1 MNNEHVAT
9 FEPKRRGLWFK
20 LVIGLGIVVLIV
32 AGWLFVERTRG
43 QAGLRKYEKELIAKG
58 EKLTFAEFVSPVP
71 KGKNGAIELA
81 GLTFQTGT
89 ALVMNSP
96 RTFRSI
102 APGKALVITRETE
115 WFDSDGKRYTWAQV
129 QSDLDRNKEV
139 LDKLRAIVRSPVL
152 RYPVSYQGVFTRLPH
167 LAWQKVAAQWL
178 SGSAL
183 FRIHT
188 GDIDGAID
196 DIESII
202 LLTRLAEHEPV
213 LISQLVRIALVQIA
227 APHCW
232 PLLQSHAARDE
243 QLARLQAVFASVD
256 LIGPTIVALEAGRAD
271 GRDTMNELRRDASS
285 MSGLAD
291 SAYGLDDDEEPRAL
305 DNMPEEVKEAIRTAV
320 VYPVWKFAFSHGD
333 EKRLLE
339 ETQRLIDAAR
349 SSKEKRSATHAL
361 AAAEALEVKVGR
373 NGELSS
379 WRYLATKALV
389 ASDGKVSVRALRAQ
403 THCRIAVAA
412 IALERY
418 RLRHKRFP
426 ASLNELVPEFVSEV
440 PIDYMDGKPL
450 RYRLDGDQFVLWSVG
465 PNGKDD
471 GGTSKSQSGFHWML
485 GPDDVWPQPASEAE
499 VAAYRK
505 SQMKR

>member
-1 MNNEHVAT
+1 MAT

-20 LVIGLGIVVLIV
+20 LLVGFGALVLV
-32 AGWLFVERTRG
+32 LAGWLFLERLRG
-43 QAGLRKYEKELIAKG
+43 QAALRKYEKELIAKG

-71 KGKNGAIELA
+71 EGKNGAIELA
-81 GLTFQTGT
+81 GLTFQTGS

-96 RTFRSI
+96 PTLRSI
-102 APGKALVITRETE
+102 APGKALPITKEVE

-129 QSDLDRNKEV
+129 QSDLDRNKDVFDE
-139 LDKLRAIVRSPVL
+139 LRAIVRSPVL
-152 RYPVSYQGVFTRLPH
+152 RYPVRYQGVFTPLPH
-167 LAWQKVAAQWL
+167 LALQKTAAQWL

-202 LLTRLAEHEPV
+202 LLTRLDEHEPV
-213 LISQLVRIALVQIA
+213 VISQLVRIALVQIA
-227 APHCW
+227 VPHCW
-232 PLLQSHAARDE
+232 PLLQSHAAGDE

-256 LIGPTIVALEAGRAD
+256 LIGPTILALEAGRASD
-271 GRDTMNELRRDASS
+271 RDTMNDLRRGKLS
-285 MSGLAD
+285 MSDLDVGGNW
-291 SAYGLDDDEEPRAL
+291 SDDDEEPQVL
-305 DNMPEEVKEAIRTAV
+305 DKVPEEMKEAIRAAV
-320 VYPVWKFAFSHGD
+320 VYPVWKYAFSHGD

-339 ETQRLIDAAR
+339 ESQRLIDAAR

-361 AAAEALEVKVGR
+361 AAAEAQEKKVR
-373 NGELSS
+373 RDGELNS
-379 WRYLATKALV
+379 WRYLGTKLLV
-389 ASDGKVSVRALRAQ
+389 ASVGKVSVRALRAQ
-403 THCRIAVAA
+403 THCRIAVAV

-418 RLRHKRFP
+418 RLRHKKFP

-471 GGTSKSQSGFHWML
+471 NGTPKSQPNFSWML
-485 GPDDVWPQPASEAE
+485 GPDDVWPQPASDAQ
-499 VAAYRK
+499 VAAYRE
-505 SQMKR
+505 SLRKR

>member
-1 MNNEHVAT
+1 ML
-9 FEPKRRGLWFK
+9 EPKRRALWFK
-20 LVIGLGIVVLIV
+20 LLVGFVAVILIL
-32 AGWLFVERTRG
+32 AGWLFLERIRG
-43 QAGLRKYEKELIAKG
+43 KAALRKYEKELIAKG

-71 KGKNGAIELA
+71 EGKNGATELA
-81 GLTFQTGT
+81 GLTFQTGS

-96 RTFRSI
+96 PTLRSI
-102 APGKALVITRETE
+102 APGKALLITKEAER
-115 WFDSDGKRYTWAQV
+115 FDSDGKRYTWEQV
-129 QSDLDRNKEV
+129 RSDLDRNKDG
-139 LDKLRAIVRSPVL
+139 LDALRAIVRRPVL
-152 RYPVSYQGVFTRLPH
+152 RYPVSYQGVFTPLPH
-167 LAWQKVAAQWL
+167 LALQKSAVQWL

-227 APHCW
+227 VPHCW
-232 PLLQSHAARDE
+232 PLLQSHAAGDE

-256 LIGPTIVALEAGRAD
+256 LIGPTILALEAGRASD
-271 GRDTMNELRRDASS
+271 RDTMNDLRRDALS
-285 MSGLAD
+285 MSQLTGGGNW
-291 SAYGLDDDEEPRAL
+291 SDDDEEPHAL
-305 DNMPEEVKEAIRTAV
+305 DNMPEGMKEAIRTGI

-339 ETQRLIDAAR
+339 ESQRLIDAAR

-379 WRYLATKALV
+379 WRYLATKSLV
-389 ASDGKVSVRALRAQ
+389 PSGAKASVRALRAQ
-403 THCRIAVAA
+403 THCRIAVAV

-426 ASLNELVPEFVSEV
+426 ASLNELVPDFVSEM

-465 PNGKDD
+465 RNGKDD
-471 GGTSKSQSGFHWML
+471 GGTPRSQPNFSWML
-485 GPDDVWPQPASEAE
+485 GPDDVWPQPAADAQI
-499 VAAYRK
+499 AAYRE
-505 SQMKR
+505 SQRKR